1 MPISIGIIANPVS
14 GRDVRRVAARG
25 GVSTAEDKRNRIS
38 RAVIGAVTAG
48 ANHIVAMQEPFNIAT
63 GALADLNV
71 DAELEIL
78 DVGANVS
85 PLDTAKAAQAMR
97 NRGVQVVITLGGDG
111 TNRTIAKIWP
121 DVTLVPMSTGTNNV
135 FPSLVEPTVAGAAA
149 GLVASGIADL
159 EAVAP
164 RSKMIHVQLA
174 ESRSDIALIDAV
186 TLADDF
192 AGNKMPVKPLS
203 LRQLVVS
210 QARPDT
216 IGVSSIVGLIERCE
230 TKDDFALIATCGPG
244 GKLIK
249 APVAPGLYQSV
260 PVLGVQR
267 VDLSEPV
274 SLLKDTVLAFDGDRE
289 HLIGPTDHVTARVE
303 RDGPRV
309 VNVSAALT
317 QGAERGAFN

>member
-1 MPISIGIIANPVS
+1 
-14 GRDVRRVAARG
+14 
-25 GVSTAEDKRNRIS
+25 
-38 RAVIGAVTAG
+38 
-48 ANHIVAMQEPFNIAT
+48 
-63 GALADLNV
+63 
-71 DAELEIL
+71 
-78 DVGANVS
+78 
-85 PLDTAKAAQAMR
+85 
-97 NRGVQVVITLGGDG
+97 
-111 TNRTIAKIWP
+111 
-121 DVTLVPMSTGTNNV
+121 
-135 FPSLVEPTVAGAAA
+135 
-149 GLVASGIADL
+149 
-159 EAVAP
+159 
-164 RSKMIHVQLA
+164 
-174 ESRSDIALIDAV
+174 
-186 TLADDF
+186 
-192 AGNKMPVKPLS
+192 LS

-216 IGVSSIVGLIERCE
+216 IGVSSIVGLLQRCE

-289 HLIGPTDHVTARVE
+289 HLIGPTDYVTARVE

-309 VNVSAALT
+309 VNVSAALA